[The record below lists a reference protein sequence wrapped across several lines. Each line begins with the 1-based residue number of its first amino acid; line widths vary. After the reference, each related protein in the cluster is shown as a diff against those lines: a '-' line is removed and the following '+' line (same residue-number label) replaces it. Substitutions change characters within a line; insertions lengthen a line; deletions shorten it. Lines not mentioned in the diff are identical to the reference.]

1 MGFEGYSIPKHLKLV
16 FIIIHLI
23 AWYAEVYQERN
34 GASSVI
40 KEQRATALS
49 CSLLR

>member
-1 MGFEGYSIPKHLKLV
+1 MGFEGYNIPKNLKLV
-16 FIIIHLI
+16 FI

-49 CSLLR
+49 YSLLR